1 MAVCMRIQ
9 ENKQKKKF
17 LALMKSNEIERIK
30 FVQKSASFE
39 VVKGGSWG
47 LESSWTQ
54 EFRSYYL
61 S

>member
-1 MAVCMRIQ
+1 MRIQ

-39 VVKGGSWG
+39 VVKGGS
-47 LESSWTQ
+47 
-54 EFRSYYL
+54 
-61 S
+61 